1 MDDDNLT
8 TLGDDLV
15 TLDNDVAILDNDL
28 RIDDKSQ
35 VKVADFGLSHE
46 LHDREYYSSRNRRAK
61 LPIKWM
67 ALESLENY
75 VFTIKSDVVGGFIV
89 AMDNGKKSVRRK

>member
-1 MDDDNLT
+1 MIVIVKWLWSFYTDDDFI
-8 TLGDDLV
+8 
-15 TLDNDVAILDNDL
+15 TLDDDL

-75 VFTIKSDVVGGFIV
+75 VFTIKSDVVGSLRLLWLFIR
-89 AMDNGKKSVRRK
+89 SLLL